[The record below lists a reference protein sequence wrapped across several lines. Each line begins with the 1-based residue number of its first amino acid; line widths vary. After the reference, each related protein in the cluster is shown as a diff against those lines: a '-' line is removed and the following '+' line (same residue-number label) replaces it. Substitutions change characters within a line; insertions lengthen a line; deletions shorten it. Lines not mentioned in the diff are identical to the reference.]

1 MFSIRML
8 VSKNTLLRY
17 SSNIINNRNITKLP
31 KYNKKYSIQSEKLK
45 QPEQPTQSENVEDY
59 SILSIPITLYGG
71 IITFIYSICSAFS
84 IYAGTYMIPLQ
95 FNSCNCRD
103 CR

>member
-59 SILSIPITLYGG
+59 SIL
-71 IITFIYSICSAFS
+71 
-84 IYAGTYMIPLQ
+84 
-95 FNSCNCRD
+95 
-103 CR
+103 